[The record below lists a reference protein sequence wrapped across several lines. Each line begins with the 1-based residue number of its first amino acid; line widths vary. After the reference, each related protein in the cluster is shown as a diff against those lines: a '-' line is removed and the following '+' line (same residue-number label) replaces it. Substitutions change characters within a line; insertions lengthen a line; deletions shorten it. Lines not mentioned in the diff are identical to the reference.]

1 MKSVAKVELIPL
13 GGLGEFGLNMMAIR
27 YGNDMV
33 VVDCGLMFPEPELL
47 GIDIVVPDVG
57 FLVEHRAQ
65 LRAIL
70 LTHAHEDHIGALPFV
85 IEDINV
91 PIYGTEFTLAMVES
105 RFGEHGLLE
114 ATRRHVVEPLQPFAL
129 GQFTIEYIHVTHSIV
144 GACAIAITTPAGV
157 VIHTGDFKIDAT
169 PTDNRPFDLHA
180 FAGYGKRGVLALLSD
195 STNVD
200 RRGYTPSE
208 LAVRD
213 RFDDVFANASD
224 GRIFI
229 CCFTSSIHRIQL
241 AVDMAEEYG
250 RKVCFLGRS
259 MDTNTAIAH
268 RLDFL
273 HLPDGILIR
282 PQDLRSFPRNKVA
295 IVISGSQAQGTSAL
309 ARASVNNH
317 KHAEISEGDLVVLS
331 SRIIPGNEK
340 AIFRMINHLFKR
352 GAQVIYETEAYPP
365 VHVSGHASQEELKLL
380 INLVRPRHF
389 IPVHGEFRQLSLHAQ
404 LARSL
409 HIPGLEAHVAE
420 DGEVLELDGKGLVRS
435 GTVATGRVFI
445 DSGSQDEVA
454 EEVVVR
460 DRRHLAEDGIVLPV
474 LAISKANG
482 KLQNEPEIITSG
494 FVNPMMADGLM
505 ARARQVVRDS
515 VANAGREESGDW
527 SLIKERI
534 RRDLRK
540 YLQQQTNK
548 RPLILPV
555 ILEV

>member
-1 MKSVAKVELIPL
+1 MQPKLELIPL

-27 YGNDMV
+27 CGEDMV

-47 GIDIVVPDVG
+47 GIDIVVPDTS

-65 LRAIL
+65 LRALL

-85 IEDINV
+85 IEDLNV
-91 PIYGTEFTLAMVES
+91 PIYGTAFTLAMVES
-105 RFGEHGLLE
+105 KLGEHGLLE
-114 ATRRHVVEPLQPFAL
+114 STRREVVRPLEPFRV
-129 GQFTIEYIHVTHSIV
+129 GGFSIEYIHVTHSIV
-144 GACAIAITTPAGV
+144 GACAIAITTPAGI

-169 PTDNRPFDLHA
+169 PTDNQPFDLHT
-180 FAGYGKRGVLALLSD
+180 FAAYGKRGVLALLSD

-213 RFDDVFANASD
+213 RFDDVFANAGE
-224 GRIFI
+224 GRIYV

-241 AVDMAEEYG
+241 AVDMAAEYG

-259 MDTNTAIAH
+259 MENNTEIAH

-282 PQDLRSFPRNKVA
+282 PQDLRTFPRERVA
-295 IVISGSQAQGTSAL
+295 VVISGSQAEPMSAL

-317 KHAEISEGDLVVLS
+317 KFAEIGAGDTVVLS

-340 AIFRMINHLFKR
+340 AIYRMINHLFKR
-352 GAQVIYETEAYPP
+352 GARVIYENEGGSP

-389 IPVHGEFRQLSLHAQ
+389 IPVHGEFRQLSLHAE

-409 HIPGLEAHVAE
+409 RIAGLEAHVAE
-420 DGEVLELDGKGLVRS
+420 NGEILELDRQGLYRT
-435 GTVATGRVFI
+435 GLAATGRVFI
-445 DSGSQDEVA
+445 DSGSLDEVA
-454 EEVVVR
+454 EDLIVR
-460 DRRHLAEDGIVLPV
+460 DRRHIAEDGIVLPI
-474 LAISKANG
+474 LAINKATG
-482 KLQNEPEIITSG
+482 QTQNEPEIVTSG
-494 FVNPMMADGLM
+494 FVSPILADGLL
-505 ARARQVVRDS
+505 ARARQLVRES
-515 VANAGREESGDW
+515 VANAGPEESGDW

-540 YLQQQTNK
+540 YLQAQTNK

-555 ILEV
+555 ILEI

>member
-1 MKSVAKVELIPL
+1 MFVAQRVQLIPL

-27 YGNDMV
+27 SGDDMV

-57 FLVEHRAQ
+57 FLMEHRSQ
-65 LRAIL
+65 LRAVL
-70 LTHAHEDHIGALPFV
+70 LTHAHEDHIGAIPFV
-85 IEDINV
+85 IEDLNV
-91 PIYGTEFTLAMVES
+91 PLYGTEFTLALVES
-105 RFGEHGLLE
+105 KLAEHRLLDSVE
-114 ATRRHVVEPLQPFAL
+114 RHVVEPLKPFQL
-129 GQFTIEYIHVTHSIV
+129 GSLSIEYIHVTHSIV

-157 VIHTGDFKIDAT
+157 VIHTGDFKIDPT
-169 PTDNRPFDLHA
+169 PTDNRPFDLHT
-180 FAGYGKRGVLALLSD
+180 FAAYGKRGVLALLSD

-213 RFDDVFANASD
+213 RFDEVFANAGD
-224 GRIFI
+224 GRIYI

-241 AVDMAEEYG
+241 AVEMAAEYG

-259 MDTNTAIAH
+259 MEKNTEIAH
-268 RLDFL
+268 ELDFL
-273 HLPDGILIR
+273 RLPDGILIR
-282 PQDLRSFPRNKVA
+282 PQDLRSFPRDKVA
-295 IVISGSQAQGTSAL
+295 VVISGSQAEPMSAL

-317 KHAEISEGDLVVLS
+317 KHAEIAAGDTVVLS

-352 GAQVIYETEAYPP
+352 GAQVIYETESYPP
-365 VHVSGHASQEELKLL
+365 VHVSGHAAQEELKLL

-389 IPVHGEFRQLSLHAQ
+389 IPVHGEFRQLSLHAR

-409 HIPGLEAHVAE
+409 RIPGLEAHVAE
-420 DGEVLELDGKGLVRS
+420 DGEILELDKQGLWRV
-435 GTVATGRVFI
+435 GTAPVGRVFI

-454 EEVVVR
+454 EDVIVR
-460 DRRHLAEDGIVLPV
+460 DRRHLAEDGIVLPI
-474 LAISKANG
+474 LAINKATG
-482 KLQNEPEIITSG
+482 RVQNEPEIVTSG
-494 FVNPMMADGLM
+494 FVSPILADGLL
-505 ARARQVVRDS
+505 ARARALVCES
-515 VANAGREESGDW
+515 VAAAGQEESGDW

-548 RPLILPV
+548 RPMVVPV

>member
-1 MKSVAKVELIPL
+1 MKGVPKLELIPL

-47 GIDIVVPDVG
+47 GIDIVVPDVS
-57 FLVEHRAQ
+57 FLVEHQSQ

-114 ATRRHVVEPLQPFAL
+114 TTRRHVVEPLQAFTL
-129 GQFTIEYIHVTHSIV
+129 GPFTIEYIHVTHSIV
-144 GACAIAITTPAGV
+144 GACAIAITTPTGV

-200 RRGYTPSE
+200 RRGYTASE

-213 RFDDVFANASD
+213 RFDEVFANAGD

-282 PQDLRSFPRNKVA
+282 PQDLRAFPRDKVA
-295 IVISGSQAQGTSAL
+295 VVISGSQAQGTSAL

-317 KHAEISEGDLVVLS
+317 KHAEISAGDVVVLS

-352 GAQVIYETEAYPP
+352 GAQVIYETESYPP

-409 HIPGLEAHVAE
+409 RIPGLEAHVAE
-420 DGEVLELDGKGLVRS
+420 DGEVLALDAKGMVRS

-474 LAISKANG
+474 LAISKASG
-482 KLQNEPEIITSG
+482 KLQNEPEIISSG
-494 FVNPMMADGLM
+494 FVNPMQADGLM
-505 ARARQVVRDS
+505 ARARQVVSES
-515 VANAGREESGDW
+515 VASAGREESGDW

>member
-1 MKSVAKVELIPL
+1 
-13 GGLGEFGLNMMAIR
+13 MMAIR
-27 YGNDMV
+27 YGDDMV

-47 GIDIVVPDVG
+47 GIDVVVPDVS

-85 IEDINV
+85 IEDLRV
-91 PIYGTEFTLAMVES
+91 PIYGTEFTLALVES
-105 RFGEHGLLE
+105 KLNEHKLLDT
-114 ATRRHVVEPLQPFAL
+114 TRLHIVKPREPFQVASVKV
-129 GQFTIEYIHVTHSIV
+129 EYIHVTHSIV
-144 GACAIAITTPAGV
+144 GACAIAITTPGGV
-157 VIHTGDFKIDAT
+157 VIHTGDFKIDPT

-180 FAGYGKRGVLALLSD
+180 FAEYGKRGVLALLSD

-213 RFDDVFANASD
+213 RFDDLFANAGS
-224 GRIFI
+224 GRLYI

-241 AVDMAEEYG
+241 AVEMAAEYG

-259 MDTNTAIAH
+259 MENNTGHAH

-282 PQDLRSFPRNKVA
+282 PQDLRAFPRDQVTV
-295 IVISGSQAQGTSAL
+295 VISGSQAEPMSAL

-317 KHAEISEGDLVVLS
+317 KHAPISEGDTVVLS

-340 AIFRMINHLFKR
+340 AIYRMINHLFKR
-352 GAQVIYETEAYPP
+352 GAQVVYDTDSYPP
-365 VHVSGHASQEELKLL
+365 VHVSGHASQEEMKLL

-389 IPVHGEFRQLSLHAQ
+389 IPVHGEFRQLSLHAR

-409 HIPGLEAHVAE
+409 RIPNLQAHVAE
-420 DGEVLELDGKGLVRS
+420 DGEILEMDQNGMDRV
-435 GTVATGRVFI
+435 GTAPTGRVFI
-445 DSGSQDEVA
+445 DSGSMDEVA
-454 EEVVVR
+454 EDVIVR
-460 DRRHLAEDGIVLPV
+460 DRRHLAEDGIVLPI
-474 LAISKANG
+474 LAINKATG
-482 KLQNEPEIITSG
+482 RIQNAPEIVTSG
-494 FVNPMMADGLM
+494 FVSPILADGLL
-505 ARARQVVRDS
+505 ARAREVVVES
-515 VANAGREESGDW
+515 VANAGPEESGDW

-540 YLQQQTNK
+540 YLQAQTNK
-548 RPLILPV
+548 RPLVLPV

>member
-1 MKSVAKVELIPL
+1 MKNPVQLIPL

-27 YGNDMV
+27 YRDDMV

-47 GIDIVVPDVG
+47 GIDIVIPDTS

-85 IEDINV
+85 IEDLNV
-91 PIYGTEFTLAMVES
+91 PIYGTEFTLALVES
-105 RFGEHGLLE
+105 KFAEHGLLDS
-114 ATRRHVVEPLQPFAL
+114 TQRHVVRPLEPFQL
-129 GQFTIEYIHVTHSIV
+129 GELKIEFIHVTHSIV
-144 GACAIAITTPAGV
+144 GACAIAITTPAGI
-157 VIHTGDFKIDAT
+157 VIHTGDFKIDPT
-169 PTDNRPFDLHA
+169 PTDNRGFDLHT
-180 FAGYGKRGVLALLSD
+180 FAEYGKRGVLALLSD

-200 RRGYTPSE
+200 RRGYTGSE

-213 RFDDVFANASD
+213 RFDEVFANAGA
-224 GRIFI
+224 GRLYI

-241 AVDMAEEYG
+241 AVDMAAEYG

-259 MDTNTAIAH
+259 MDNNTGIAH

-282 PQDLRSFPRNKVA
+282 PQDLRAFPRDRVA
-295 IVISGSQAQGTSAL
+295 VVISGSQAEPMSAL

-317 KHAEISEGDLVVLS
+317 KFAEISEGDTVVLS

-340 AIFRMINHLFKR
+340 NIFRMINHLFKR
-352 GAQVIYETEAYPP
+352 GAQVIYSTDAYPP

-389 IPVHGEFRQLSLHAQ
+389 IPVHGEFRQLSLHAK

-409 HIPGLEAHVAE
+409 RIPKLEAHVAE
-420 DGEVLELDGKGLVRS
+420 DGEILELDQDGLFRT
-435 GTVATGRVFI
+435 GVAPTGRVFI

-454 EEVVVR
+454 EDLIVR
-460 DRRHLAEDGIVLPV
+460 DRRHIAEDGIVLPII
-474 LAISKANG
+474 AINKASG
-482 KLQNEPEIITSG
+482 KVQNEPLIVTSG
-494 FVNPMMADGLM
+494 FVSPIMADGLL
-505 ARARQVVRDS
+505 ARARELVIAS
-515 VANAGREESGDW
+515 VAAAGREESGDA

-540 YLQQQTNK
+540 YLQNQTNK

>member
-1 MKSVAKVELIPL
+1 VEKLQLIPL

-47 GIDIVVPDVG
+47 GIDIVVPDVS
-57 FLVEHRAQ
+57 FLVEHRSQ

-91 PIYGTEFTLAMVES
+91 PIFGTEFTLALVES
-105 RFGEHGLLE
+105 KFREHGLMDS
-114 ATRRHVVEPLQPFAL
+114 THRHVVEPLKPFQL
-129 GQFTIEYIHVTHSIV
+129 GSFSIEYIHVTHSIV

-157 VIHTGDFKIDAT
+157 VIHTGDFKIDPT
-169 PTDNRPFDLHA
+169 PTDNLPFDLHT
-180 FAGYGKRGVLALLSD
+180 FASYGKRGVLALLSD

-200 RRGYTPSE
+200 RRGYTGSE

-213 RFDDVFANASD
+213 RFDDVFANAGS
-224 GRIFI
+224 GRLYI

-241 AVDMAEEYG
+241 AVDMAAEYG

-259 MDTNTAIAH
+259 MEKNSEIAH
-268 RLDFL
+268 QLDFL
-273 HLPDGILIR
+273 NLPDGILIR
-282 PQDLRSFPRNKVA
+282 PQDLRSFPRDRVVA
-295 IVISGSQAQGTSAL
+295 VISGSQAEPMSAL

-317 KHAEISEGDLVVLS
+317 KHAEIAEGDTVVLS

-352 GAQVIYETEAYPP
+352 GAQVVYETDAYPP

-389 IPVHGEFRQLSLHAQ
+389 IPLHGEFRQLTLHAK

-409 HIPGLEAHVAE
+409 RIPGLEAHVAE
-420 DGEVLELDGKGLVRS
+420 DGEILELDAKGMWRT
-435 GTVATGRVFI
+435 GIAPTGRVFI

-454 EEVVVR
+454 EDLIVR
-460 DRRHLAEDGIVLPV
+460 DRRHLAEDGIVLPI
-474 LAISKANG
+474 LAINKATG
-482 KLQNEPEIITSG
+482 RVQNEPEIVTSG
-494 FVNPMMADGLM
+494 FVSPILADGLL
-505 ARARQVVRDS
+505 ARARQVVIES
-515 VANAGREESGDW
+515 VATAGREESGDW

-540 YLQQQTNK
+540 YLQAQTNK

>member
-1 MKSVAKVELIPL
+1 MQPRLQLIPL
-13 GGLGEFGLNMMAIR
+13 GGLGEFGLNMMAVR
-27 YGNDMV
+27 YGDDMV

-47 GIDIVVPDVG
+47 GIDVVVPDVS

-70 LTHAHEDHIGALPFV
+70 LTHGHEDHIGALPFV
-85 IEDINV
+85 IEDLRV
-91 PIYGTEFTLAMVES
+91 PIYGTEFTLALVES
-105 RFGEHGLLE
+105 KLSEHKLLDT
-114 ATRRHVVEPLQPFAL
+114 TRLQIVKPREPFQVGSFKV
-129 GQFTIEYIHVTHSIV
+129 EYIHVTHSIV
-144 GACAIAITTPAGV
+144 GACAIAITTPGGV
-157 VIHTGDFKIDAT
+157 VIHTGDFKIDPT

-180 FAGYGKRGVLALLSD
+180 FAEYGKRGVLALLSD

-213 RFDDVFANASD
+213 RFDDLFANAGA
-224 GRIFI
+224 GRLYI

-241 AVDMAEEYG
+241 AVEMAAEYG

-259 MDTNTAIAH
+259 MENNTGHAH

-282 PQDLRSFPRNKVA
+282 PQDLRAFPRDQVTV
-295 IVISGSQAQGTSAL
+295 VISGSQAEPMSAL

-317 KHAEISEGDLVVLS
+317 KHAAISEGDTVVLS

-340 AIFRMINHLFKR
+340 AIYRMINHLFKR
-352 GAQVIYETEAYPP
+352 GAQVVYETDSYPP
-365 VHVSGHASQEELKLL
+365 VHVSGHGSQEEMKLL

-389 IPVHGEFRQLSLHAQ
+389 IPVHGEFRQLSLHAR

-409 HIPGLEAHVAE
+409 RIPNLQAHVAE
-420 DGEVLELDGKGLVRS
+420 DGEILEMDQNGMDRV
-435 GTVATGRVFI
+435 GTAPTGRVFI
-445 DSGSQDEVA
+445 DSGSMDEVA
-454 EEVVVR
+454 EDVIVR
-460 DRRHLAEDGIVLPV
+460 DRRHLAEDGIVLPI
-474 LAISKANG
+474 LAINKATG
-482 KLQNEPEIITSG
+482 RIQNAPEIVTSG
-494 FVNPMMADGLM
+494 FVSPILADGLL
-505 ARARQVVRDS
+505 ARARELVVES
-515 VANAGREESGDW
+515 VASAGPEESGDW

-540 YLQQQTNK
+540 YLQAQTNK
-548 RPLILPV
+548 RPLVLPV

>member
-1 MKSVAKVELIPL
+1 VKNPVQLIPL

-27 YGNDMV
+27 YRDDMV

-47 GIDIVVPDVG
+47 GIDIVIPDTS

-85 IEDINV
+85 IEDLNV
-91 PIYGTEFTLAMVES
+91 PIYGTEFTLALVES
-105 RFGEHGLLE
+105 KFAEHGLLDS
-114 ATRRHVVEPLQPFAL
+114 TRRHVVRPLEPFQL
-129 GQFTIEYIHVTHSIV
+129 GELKIEFIHVTHSIV
-144 GACAIAITTPAGV
+144 GACAIAITTPAGI
-157 VIHTGDFKIDAT
+157 VIHTGDFKIDPT
-169 PTDNRPFDLHA
+169 PTDNRGFDLHT
-180 FAGYGKRGVLALLSD
+180 FAEYGKRGVLALLSD

-200 RRGYTPSE
+200 RRGYTGSE

-213 RFDDVFANASD
+213 RFDEVFANAGA
-224 GRIFI
+224 GRLYI

-241 AVDMAEEYG
+241 AVDMAAEYG

-259 MDTNTAIAH
+259 MDNNTGIAH

-282 PQDLRSFPRNKVA
+282 PQDLRAFPRDRVA
-295 IVISGSQAQGTSAL
+295 VVISGSQAEPMSAL

-317 KHAEISEGDLVVLS
+317 KFAEISEGDTVVLS

-340 AIFRMINHLFKR
+340 NIFRMINHLFKR
-352 GAQVIYETEAYPP
+352 GAQVIYSTDAYPP

-389 IPVHGEFRQLSLHAQ
+389 IPVHGEFRQLSLHAK

-409 HIPGLEAHVAE
+409 RIPKLEAHVAE
-420 DGEVLELDGKGLVRS
+420 DGEILELDQDGLFRT
-435 GTVATGRVFI
+435 GVAPTGRVFI

-454 EEVVVR
+454 EDLIVR
-460 DRRHLAEDGIVLPV
+460 DRRHIAEDGIVLPII
-474 LAISKANG
+474 AINKASG
-482 KLQNEPEIITSG
+482 KVQNEPLIVTSG
-494 FVNPMMADGLM
+494 FVSPIMADGLL
-505 ARARQVVRDS
+505 ARARELVIAS
-515 VANAGREESGDW
+515 VAAAGREESGDA

-540 YLQQQTNK
+540 YLQNQTNK

>member
-1 MKSVAKVELIPL
+1 MQLIPL
-13 GGLGEFGLNMMAIR
+13 GGLGEFGLNMMALR
-27 YGNDMV
+27 CGDDMV

-47 GIDIVVPDVG
+47 GIDIVVPDVS

-65 LRAIL
+65 LRGIL

-91 PIYGTEFTLAMVES
+91 PIYGTEFTLALAEAKL
-105 RFGEHGLLE
+105 GEHGLLDS
-114 ATRRHVVEPLQPFAL
+114 THRHVVEPLKPFQL
-129 GQFTIEYIHVTHSIV
+129 GSFSIEYIHVTHSIV

-157 VIHTGDFKIDAT
+157 VIHTGDFKIDPT
-169 PTDNRPFDLHA
+169 PTDNLPFDLHT

-213 RFDDVFANASD
+213 RFDDVFANAGD
-224 GRIFI
+224 GRLFI

-241 AVDMAEEYG
+241 AVDLAAEYG

-259 MDTNTAIAH
+259 MERNTEIAH

-282 PQDLRSFPRNKVA
+282 PQDLRSFPRERVVV
-295 IVISGSQAQGTSAL
+295 VISGSQAEPMSAL

-317 KHAEISEGDLVVLS
+317 KYAEIAQGDTVVLS

-340 AIFRMINHLFKR
+340 AIFRMVNHLFKL
-352 GAQVIYETEAYPP
+352 GAQVVYDTDAYPP

-389 IPVHGEFRQLSLHAQ
+389 IPVHGEFRQLSLHAK

-409 HIPGLEAHVAE
+409 RIPKLEAHVAE
-420 DGEVLELDGKGLVRS
+420 DGEILELDAQGLWRI
-435 GTVATGRVFI
+435 GTAPTGRVFI

-454 EEVVVR
+454 EEVIVR
-460 DRRHLAEDGIVLPV
+460 DRRHLAEDGIVLPI
-474 LAISKANG
+474 LAINKATG
-482 KLQNEPEIITSG
+482 RVQNQPEIVTSG
-494 FVNPMMADGLM
+494 FVSPILADGLL
-505 ARARQVVRDS
+505 AGARQLVADS
-515 VANAGREESGDW
+515 VAAAGREESGDW

-540 YLQQQTNK
+540 YLQAQTNK

-555 ILEV
+555 ILEI

>member
-1 MKSVAKVELIPL
+1 MAKLQLIPL
-13 GGLGEFGLNMMAIR
+13 GGLGEFGLNMMAVR
-27 YGNDMV
+27 YGEDMV

-47 GIDIVVPDVG
+47 GIDIVVPDVS
-57 FLVEHRAQ
+57 FLVENRAQ
-65 LRAIL
+65 LRGIL
-70 LTHAHEDHIGALPFV
+70 LTHGHEDHIGALPFV

-91 PIYGTEFTLAMVES
+91 PIFGTEFTLALVES
-105 RFGEHGLLE
+105 KFREHGLME
-114 ATRRHVVEPLQPFAL
+114 STHRHVVEPLKPFQL
-129 GQFTIEYIHVTHSIV
+129 GSFSIEYIHVTHSIV

-157 VIHTGDFKIDAT
+157 VIHTGDFKIDPT
-169 PTDNRPFDLHA
+169 PTDNLPFDLHT
-180 FAGYGKRGVLALLSD
+180 FASYGKRGVLALLQD

-200 RRGYTPSE
+200 RRGYTGSE

-213 RFDDVFANASD
+213 RFDDVFANAGA
-224 GRIFI
+224 GRLYI

-241 AVDMAEEYG
+241 AVDMAAEYG

-259 MDTNTAIAH
+259 MEKNTEIAH
-268 RLDFL
+268 QLDFL
-273 HLPDGILIR
+273 NLPDGILIR
-282 PQDLRSFPRNKVA
+282 PQDLRSFPRDRVTA
-295 IVISGSQAQGTSAL
+295 VISGSQAEPMSAL

-317 KHAEISEGDLVVLS
+317 KYAEIAEGDTVVLS

-352 GAQVIYETEAYPP
+352 GAQVVYETESYPP

-389 IPVHGEFRQLSLHAQ
+389 IPLHGEFRQLSLHAK

-409 HIPGLEAHVAE
+409 RIPGLEAHVAE
-420 DGEVLELDGKGLVRS
+420 DGEILEIDAKGMWRA
-435 GTVATGRVFI
+435 GIAPTGRVFI

-454 EEVVVR
+454 EDLIVR
-460 DRRHLAEDGIVLPV
+460 DRRHLAEDGIVLPI
-474 LAISKANG
+474 LAINKATG
-482 KLQNEPEIITSG
+482 RVQNEPEIVTSG
-494 FVNPMMADGLM
+494 FVSPILADGLL
-505 ARARQVVRDS
+505 ARARQVVIES
-515 VANAGREESGDW
+515 VASAGREESGDW

-540 YLQQQTNK
+540 YLQAQTNK

>member
-1 MKSVAKVELIPL
+1 MQNKLELIPL

-27 YGNDMV
+27 CGEDMV

-47 GIDIVVPDVG
+47 GIDIVVPDTS

-65 LRAIL
+65 LRALL

-85 IEDINV
+85 IEDLNV
-91 PIYGTEFTLAMVES
+91 PIYGTAFTLAMVES
-105 RFGEHGLLE
+105 KLGEHGLLE
-114 ATRRHVVEPLQPFAL
+114 STRRQVVRPLEPFRVGA
-129 GQFTIEYIHVTHSIV
+129 FSIEYIHVTHSIV

-169 PTDNRPFDLHA
+169 PTDNQPFDLHT
-180 FAGYGKRGVLALLSD
+180 FAAYGKRGVLALLSD

-213 RFDDVFANASD
+213 RFDEVFANASE
-224 GRIFI
+224 GRIFV

-241 AVDMAEEYG
+241 AVDMAAEYG

-259 MDTNTAIAH
+259 MENNTEIAH

-282 PQDLRSFPRNKVA
+282 PQDLRSFPRERVA
-295 IVISGSQAQGTSAL
+295 VVISGSQAEPMSAL

-317 KHAEISEGDLVVLS
+317 KFAEIGAGDTVVLS

-340 AIFRMINHLFKR
+340 AIYRMINHLFKR
-352 GAQVIYETEAYPP
+352 GARVIYENEGGSP

-389 IPVHGEFRQLSLHAQ
+389 IPVHGEFRQLSLHAA

-409 HIPGLEAHVAE
+409 RIAGLEAHVAE
-420 DGEVLELDGKGLVRS
+420 NGEVLELDSQGLYRT
-435 GTVATGRVFI
+435 GMAPTGRVFI
-445 DSGSQDEVA
+445 DSGSLDEVA
-454 EEVVVR
+454 EDLIVR
-460 DRRHLAEDGIVLPV
+460 DRRHIAEDGIVLPI
-474 LAISKANG
+474 LAINKATG
-482 KLQNEPEIITSG
+482 QTQNEPEIVTSG
-494 FVNPMMADGLM
+494 FVSPILADGLL
-505 ARARQVVRDS
+505 ARARQLVRES
-515 VANAGREESGDW
+515 VANAGPEESGDW